1 MKKITKFQIVTG
13 DCTSIIA
20 KGFSSYMAARDW
32 ILAHDY
38 GQYEENGGWYIYSYT
53 E

>member
-13 DCTSIIA
+13 DCTKVIA

-32 ILAHDY
+32 ILARDY

-53 E
+53 A